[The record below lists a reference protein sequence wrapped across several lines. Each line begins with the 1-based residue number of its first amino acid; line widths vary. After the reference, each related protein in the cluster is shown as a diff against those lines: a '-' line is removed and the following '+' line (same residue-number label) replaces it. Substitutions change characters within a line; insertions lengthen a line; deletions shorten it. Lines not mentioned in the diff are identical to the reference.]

1 MNDNEDGDDPE
12 VDEDEN
18 MMNEEKKNKL
28 ETVDNF
34 SVVQLQEPKSKFDKE
49 KNDED
54 NENAR

>member
-34 SVVQLQEPKSKFDKE
+34 SVVQL
-49 KNDED
+49 
-54 NENAR
+54 